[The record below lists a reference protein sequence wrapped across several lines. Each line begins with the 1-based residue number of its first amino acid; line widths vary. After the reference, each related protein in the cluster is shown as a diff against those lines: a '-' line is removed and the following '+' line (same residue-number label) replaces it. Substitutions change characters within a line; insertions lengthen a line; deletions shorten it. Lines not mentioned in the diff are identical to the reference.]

1 MSSLPGQPA
10 PSAPTIEPRAAA
22 DGADL
27 MRRFLPY
34 SPFVQLMGAVLIE
47 IGDGQVKLRLPFR
60 DDLVT
65 VGSMVHGG
73 AIAAVADFGVMV
85 AAWAGLDIPEKVRGV
100 TVSLSVD
107 YIEPAIA
114 EDLDIVGTRLRTGR
128 RLQTCSVDV
137 LTAVD
142 GRLVA
147 RALGVYKVG

>member
-1 MSSLPGQPA
+1 
-10 PSAPTIEPRAAA
+10 
-22 DGADL
+22 
-27 MRRFLPY
+27 
-34 SPFVQLMGAVLIE
+34 MGAVLIE

-114 EDLDIVGTRLRTGR
+114 EDLDIVGTRFAYRPTATDLLRRCADRGGR
-128 RLQTCSVDV
+128 APGGQ
-137 LTAVD
+137 
-142 GRLVA
+142 GA
-147 RALGVYKVG
+147 RGVQGGLNGERTPSE

>member
-1 MSSLPGQPA
+1 MSSPPGQEA
-10 PSAPTIEPRAAA
+10 SSTPTIEPQAPAN
-22 DGADL
+22 GADL
-27 MRRFLPY
+27 MRQFLPY
-34 SPFVQLMGAVLIE
+34 SPFVQLMGAVLTE
-47 IGDGQVKLRLPFR
+47 IGDGHVKLRLPFR
-60 DDLVT
+60 NDLVT

-85 AAWAGLDIPEKVRGV
+85 AAWAGLDIPDKVRGV

-107 YIEPAIA
+107 YIEPAVA
-114 EDLDIVGTRLRTGR
+114 EDLEIVGTRLRTGR